1 MVEHDHLGQ
10 RQERRRQKEAEE
22 LDDRV
27 LRDLKYQTDREEG
40 EVGD

>member
-10 RQERRRQKEAEE
+10 RQNQAQKEAEE

-27 LRDLKYQTDREEG
+27 LRDLKYQMDREEG
-40 EVGD
+40 EVDG